1 VSASAPASVLEG
13 LGRQNPEWRPWL
25 DLLDAA
31 RGEITSR
38 VWDEA
43 VPDTSSSPAGTPILD
58 GGELTLERSVA
69 DRWVRHLLTTAARH
83 GGSAAALAEAARAS
97 TLDAF
102 AVLEASIAA
111 DRERLDAV
119 AHAIAAD
126 PGALAA
132 VASIAAMPLLQACAR
147 RWTAQIP
154 ATWTHGYCPIC
165 GAWPAFAEAR
175 GLERAR
181 RLRCARCGAD
191 WWIEWLRCPHCGVRD
206 HTRLGAL
213 VPEGTGER
221 RKVET
226 CAGCRHYVKTLTTL
240 TPTPAADV
248 AVEDLATLDL
258 DLVALAQGYVGVDGL
273 GHAPTARVIPRRR
286 RGLFAAR
293 R

>member
-1 VSASAPASVLEG
+1 MSGRRREEPAHPAIG
-13 LGRQNPEWRPWL
+13 
-25 DLLDAA
+25 DAA
-31 RGEITSR
+31 
-38 VWDEA
+38 
-43 VPDTSSSPAGTPILD
+43 
-58 GGELTLERSVA
+58 LERQLAAVE
-69 DRWVRHLLTTAARH
+69 DRRVGRRRRRVRDSLVPRPRGHLTARGVEQIEPGPPFRILAAQPVQH
-83 GGSAAALAEAARAS
+83 GRGGGRVHRLSCAACRAGSRDGPS
-97 TLDAF
+97 M
-102 AVLEASIAA
+102 
-111 DRERLDAV
+111 
-119 AHAIAAD
+119 

-147 RWTAQIP
+147 RWTSRIP
-154 ATWTHGYCPIC
+154 ATWAHGYCPIC

-191 WWIEWLRCPHCGVRD
+191 WWNEWLRCPYCGVRD

-213 VPEGTGER
+213 VPEAAGER

-226 CAGCRHYVKTLTTL
+226 CTVCRHYVKTLTTL

-273 GHAPTARVIPRRR
+273 GHAPTARVIPRPR

>member
-1 VSASAPASVLEG
+1 VNPSAPASVLDG
-13 LGRQNPEWRPWL
+13 LGLQNPEWRPWL

-31 RGEITSR
+31 RGEMASR
-38 VWDEA
+38 AWNEA
-43 VPDTSSSPAGTPILD
+43 VPDTPSSPADTPILD

-69 DRWVRHLLTTAARH
+69 DRWVRRLLTTAARH
-83 GGSAAALAEAARAS
+83 GGPAAWLAEVARAS
-97 TLDAF
+97 TLDVF

-111 DRERLDAV
+111 DRERLDAM
-119 AHAIAAD
+119 AHATGAE

-147 RWTAQIP
+147 RWTSRIP
-154 ATWTHGYCPIC
+154 ATWAHGYCPIC

-191 WWIEWLRCPHCGVRD
+191 WWNEWLRCPYCGVRD
-206 HTRLGAL
+206 HTRLGTL
-213 VPEGTGER
+213 VPEAAGER
-221 RKVET
+221 RTVET
-226 CAGCRHYVKTLTTL
+226 CTVCRHYVKTLTTL